1 MKYLRKLLENKMY
14 KKLTFTCFAIS
25 LILMTSCSSMISVAP
40 STTPI
45 TEDDTYTKLGY
56 TVGRSYG
63 VLILFLIPIFSQ
75 NPSKNARDSAIK
87 RSGGN
92 ALIEV
97 VEESNML
104 TLLLINIYWTTV
116 EGTAIQLEH
125 KGRIVE

>member
-1 MKYLRKLLENKMY
+1 MY
-14 KKLTFTCFAIS
+14 KILTFSSLAIL
-25 LILMTSCSSMISVAP
+25 LILTTSCSSMISIAP

-63 VLILFLIPIFSQ
+63 VLILYLIPIFSK
-75 NPSKNARDSAIK
+75 NPSRNARDSAIE
-87 RSGGN
+87 SGGGN

-104 TLLLINIYWTTV
+104 TLLLVNIYWTTV

-125 KGRIVE
+125 KGRIIE